1 MFVNPDMAKGTKY
14 TPNDWNSVGVGIV
27 RVLKDKITNKTRMVF
42 RVEPT
47 ANILFNSHLVG
58 STTYESV
65 PSNKSGAVRGALMYK
80 ENLTRLVFKVKT
92 PEMAKELATILE
104 ENKSA

>member
-1 MFVNPDMAKGTKY
+1 M
-14 TPNDWNSVGVGIV
+14 V
-27 RVLKDKITNKTRMVF
+27 RVLQNKTTKKTRVVF
-42 RVEPT
+42 RIDPSAT
-47 ANILFNSHLVG
+47 ILFNSNLVG

-80 ENLTRLVFKVKT
+80 DNLTRLVFKLKT
-92 PEMAKELATILE
+92 PDMANELAKILE

>member
-1 MFVNPDMAKGTKY
+1 
-14 TPNDWNSVGVGIV
+14 
-27 RVLKDKITNKTRMVF
+27 VLKDKTSNKTRMVF
-42 RVEPT
+42 RVEPS
-47 ANILFNSHLVG
+47 ANILFNSHLVA

-80 ENLTRLVFKVKT
+80 GNLTRLVFKLKT
-92 PEMAKELATILE
+92 PEMGKELAKVLE